1 MGLSSEEFYD
11 STIFFFFLSIHQHL
25 TIATYEYLFEMST
38 NNLLDTSLNM
48 GFDFS
53 LVGPTWF
60 LRGPNIKI

>member
-53 LVGPTWF
+53 
-60 LRGPNIKI
+60 